1 MRANVQTP
9 PELDIKRG
17 QAKNVKGGVYALEL
31 KSFSDIYDFREG
43 IEQAAEYGRKLGLK
57 EIVYVV
63 FAELKAEE
71 IKKLA
76 QEIEKPG
83 IRVIVIPT
91 GVL

>member
-1 MRANVQTP
+1 VIPQFPTGNGKVDLILKYR
-9 PELDIKRG
+9 EKI
-17 QAKNVKGGVYALEL
+17 YALEL
-31 KSFSDIYDFREG
+31 KSFSDIYDFHEG
-43 IEQAAEYGRKLGLK
+43 IEQEAGYGRELGLK

-83 IRVIVIPT
+83 IRVIVIPI